1 MLSTT
6 ERPKFPFTS
15 IGREKIVP
23 SEEKVMVVTEAQVQ
37 KMIDAAITQHNR
49 NAGLISMVLG
59 FTFLGLFGEGFFR
72 MIGIIPPF
80 MGIDIQIIP
89 EIADKVKEQILPLI
103 T

>member
-6 ERPKFPFTS
+6 ERPKFPFTTL
-15 IGREKIVP
+15 GREETVS

-37 KMIDAAITQHNR
+37 KMIDDAITQHNR

-59 FTFLGLFGEGFFR
+59 FTFLALFGEGFFR